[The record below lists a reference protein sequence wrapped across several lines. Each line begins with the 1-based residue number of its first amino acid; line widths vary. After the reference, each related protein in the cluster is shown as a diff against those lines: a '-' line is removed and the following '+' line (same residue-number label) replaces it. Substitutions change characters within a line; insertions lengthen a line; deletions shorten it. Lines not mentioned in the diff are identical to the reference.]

1 MRATKYLLFAGLGVA
16 ALLLLTSDK
25 AVELREEL
33 EENAKENAK
42 KWRQKLAWMGND
54 TSDKLADLRSLLAS
68 EIDGLSDDARQRIEN
83 IIDGTTKTA
92 GKIKKNLNSQLS

>member
-1 MRATKYLLFAGLGVA
+1 MRVTKYLLFAGLGVA

-33 EENAKENAK
+33 EENARENAK
-42 KWRQKLAWMGND
+42 KWKQKLARMGND
-54 TSDKLADLRSLLAS
+54 TSDKLADLRNLLAS